1 MKQLLLVAMI
11 HLLILHQYQ
20 KDQKEPLAS
29 KRGTLTKSTTPGSYH
44 SSWLKG
50 RQIQPTDSVIYS
62 TYQHFPY
69 RPIGYPLIYIRQ
81 SLR

>member
-20 KDQKEPLAS
+20 KDQKEPLAP
-29 KRGTLTKSTTPGSYH
+29 KRETLTKSTTPGSYH
-44 SSWLKG
+44 LSWLKT
-50 RQIQPTDSVIYS
+50 RQIQQSDSVIYS

-69 RPIGYPLIYIRQ
+69 RPVGYPISYN
-81 SLR
+81 SSYLR